1 MYQDELGDVALGRP
15 ASDALAIHLRE
26 CGDCVAQLERQRA
39 LAHRMDVALNA
50 LVRSEPSPAL
60 IASITARVRRSV
72 RPRPWFAA
80 WPRAAIGAAF
90 AVAVC
95 GVLFG
100 LRTMQSPAPAVSG
113 AAALTAWRSPTSALL
128 KPHGSV
134 LEAPLQ
140 DIWFDLEPRHSRSQR
155 TSGETHDA

>member
-1 MYQDELGDVALGRP
+1 MA
-15 ASDALAIHLRE
+15 
-26 CGDCVAQLERQRA
+26 
-39 LAHRMDVALNA
+39 
-50 LVRSEPSPAL
+50 
-60 IASITARVRRSV
+60 
-72 RPRPWFAA
+72 
-80 WPRAAIGAAF
+80 AAF
-90 AVAVC
+90 AAAVVAA
-95 GVLFG
+95 LFG
-100 LRTMQSPAPAVSG
+100 FHTMQSPAPAVSG